1 MVTLSKKSTNN
12 EEKVVNQEDTQR
24 SVSPEYFRDTEM
36 KAFSLIALILVLC
49 GCSAPH
55 RDSTQDVKQ
64 FYLAWMYIYTQDLDT
79 PHDASTLLQRYVAKD
94 VINRLT
100 LIDSFYEQEIMDS
113 DYFMYVQDYAPE
125 WIPLLR
131 VGAAQPFLG
140 GEKVEVQLG
149 GPTGEAPMQLEVYT
163 RWEEGRWKIYR
174 VRDLGNQFEQPI
186 YSAGD
191 IAQARAWSAEIAP
204 EYEKM
209 KK

>member
-1 MVTLSKKSTNN
+1 MVILSKKSTNN

-24 SVSPEYFRDTEM
+24 SVSPEYFMDTEM

>member
-1 MVTLSKKSTNN
+1 
-12 EEKVVNQEDTQR
+12 
-24 SVSPEYFRDTEM
+24 M
-36 KAFSLIALILVLC
+36 KTFSLITLILALC

-64 FYLAWMYIYTQDLDT
+64 FYFAWMNNYTQDLDT
-79 PHDASTLLQRYVAKD
+79 PHDTSALLQHYVAKD
-94 VINRLT
+94 VINRLA
-100 LIDSFYEQEIMDS
+100 LIDSLYEQEILDS
-113 DYFMYVQDYAPE
+113 DYFMYVQDYDSE

-131 VGAAQPFLG
+131 VGPAQPFLG

-149 GPTGEAPMQLEVYT
+149 GPTGEAPILLEVYT
-163 RWEEGRWKIYR
+163 CWEEGRWKIYR

-191 IAQARAWSAEIAP
+191 IARAKSWSAEIAP

-209 KK
+209 NR

>member
-1 MVTLSKKSTNN
+1 MVILSKKSTNN

-24 SVSPEYFRDTEM
+24 SVSPEYFMDTEM

-163 RWEEGRWKIYR
+163 RWEGGRWKIYR

-191 IAQARAWSAEIAP
+191 IAQARAWSAGIAP